1 MEGISPAGP
10 EEECPSEVTAGLAK
24 LFVYRAGAVAG
35 LLPAGPEEECLSEVT
50 AGLAKLFVYRAGA
63 GSEQLPPPGA
73 VGEEGGGRLARRHE
87 QMRQRGVH

>member
-1 MEGISPAGP
+1 VRWPLDLPNSLHT
-10 EEECPSEVTAGLAK
+10 VQ
-24 LFVYRAGAVAG
+24 AV

-50 AGLAKLFVYRAGA
+50 AGLSELLVYRARA
-63 GSEQLPPPGA
+63 GGQQLPPPGA